1 MGKIEKNKSPLDF
14 SLPGKDMRWWRDSRF
29 GMFIHWGLYSVPGR
43 GEWLMWNEQIPLEE
57 YSKLADQFKPES
69 FDADAWADCARAA
82 GMKYMVLT
90 ARHHDGFCLFDS
102 KASDFTSVKSAAKR
116 DFVAEYVKACRRAG
130 LKVGIYYS
138 PLDWRFPGFF
148 FPDLYRESAEAMKR
162 QTYDQVRE
170 LLTNY
175 GKIDILWF
183 DGGGDD
189 WLGFG
194 GLEFGGAK
202 GPGWHS
208 RDAKWPQKEHFKGKP
223 LWESEKLYDM
233 IRKLQPKI
241 VMNDRAGS
249 LGLDWEGDFHTPE
262 GRVGEFDNVRA
273 WETCDCLAGSWGHI
287 PGKSMRSLRD
297 VIQMLVNCAIRD
309 GNLLLNVGP
318 TGDGEIEARQIRR
331 LGQAGEWLKR
341 YGESIYST
349 RGGPIRPQPWG
360 GTTHCEN
367 RIYVHIL
374 DWTEDEIVVPI
385 KQKVKSARALTCS
398 HADIKI
404 GRDGIRIRVPEKDR
418 LAPDTVIVLETA
430 G

>member
-1 MGKIEKNKSPLDF
+1 
-14 SLPGKDMRWWRDSRF
+14 
-29 GMFIHWGLYSVPGR
+29 
-43 GEWLMWNEQIPLEE
+43 MWNEQVPVRD
-57 YSKLADQFKPES
+57 YAKLADQFNPES
-69 FDADAWADCARAA
+69 FAADAWADCARAA

-102 KASDFTSVKSAAKR
+102 QTSDFTSVKSAARR
-116 DFVAEYVKACRRAG
+116 DLVAEYVAACRRAG
-130 LKVGIYYS
+130 LKVGLYYS
-138 PLDWRFPGFF
+138 PLDWRFPGYF
-148 FPDLYRESAEAMKR
+148 FPDLYRESAEAMKQ

-194 GLEFGGAK
+194 GAEFGGAK

-208 RDAKWPQKEHFKGKP
+208 RDSKWPQQEHFKGKP
-223 LWESEKLYDM
+223 LWEPEKLSAM

-249 LGLDWEGDFHTPE
+249 LGLDWAGDFHTPE
-262 GRVGEFDNVRA
+262 GRIGEFDNVRA
-273 WETCDCLAGSWGHI
+273 WETCDCLAGGWGHI
-287 PGKSMRSLRD
+287 PGGTMRSLRN
-297 VIQMLVNCAIRD
+297 VIQLLVNCAIRD

-318 TGDGEIEARQIRR
+318 TGDGEIEARQVRR
-331 LGQAGEWLKR
+331 LGEAGEWLKL
-341 YGESIYST
+341 YGESIYAT

-360 GTTHCEN
+360 GTTVGKN

-374 DWTEDEIVVPI
+374 DWTEDVIVLPPI
-385 KQKVKSARALTCS
+385 KQKVKSARALTCRQ
-398 HADIKI
+398 ADIKVR
-404 GRDGIRIRVPEKDR
+404 RDGIRISVPPEDR
-418 LAPDTVIVLETA
+418 LASDTVVVLETA
-430 G
+430 E